1 MKRILKKESIDH
13 CGSCGDDRSNRIS
26 ELFRKI
32 ITGISRI
39 RRRQAVTLR
48 IKNFWIFL
56 MKTLPVL
63 PGISKARTA
72 MKAK

>member
-1 MKRILKKESIDH
+1 MKRILKK
-13 CGSCGDDRSNRIS
+13 NQ
-26 ELFRKI
+26 LI
-32 ITGISRI
+32 IAALAVMIAAAGYLIIPEDYYRDLRI

-56 MKTLPVL
+56 MKMLPVL

>member
-1 MKRILKKESIDH
+1 MKRILKK
-13 CGSCGDDRSNRIS
+13 NQ
-26 ELFRKI
+26 LI
-32 ITGISRI
+32 IAALAVMIAAAGYLNYSGKLLG
-39 RRRQAVTLR
+39 RRQAVTLR

-56 MKTLPVL
+56 MKMLPVL

>member
-1 MKRILKKESIDH
+1 MKRILKKNQLIIAALAVMIAAAGYLNYSGRLLP
-13 CGSCGDDRSNRIS
+13 GSQNT
-26 ELFRKI
+26 K
-32 ITGISRI
+32 
-39 RRRQAVTLR
+39 RQAVTLR

-56 MKTLPVL
+56 MKMLPVL